1 MWCDNCLLF
10 FPLRAGTVV
19 LAILMALYQLTG
31 GFLLFKFGAFFFFH
45 PPVVMAYAGFAM
57 IQGAVALL
65 AAIAIS
71 NRSYLFSK
79 LVLYIYPFILFLGA
93 IRAGVL
99 TWELRNWEY
108 RIVGECQHDGHQ
120 WLADYTNP
128 DGTIVSSTYAYN
140 TTETIP
146 IQTCNYG
153 IHNFVVLFVAFIV
166 IDFIL
171 MLYFNFLIWRF
182 TVKLEH
188 YPLQKGMVIQAS

>member
-10 FPLRAGTVV
+10 FPLRAGAVV
-19 LAILMALYQLTG
+19 LAILMALYQFTG
-31 GFLLFKFGAFFFFH
+31 GFLLFKFGAFFLFH
-45 PPVVMAYAGFAM
+45 PPDVMIYAGFAM
-57 IQGAVALL
+57 IQGVLALL

-93 IRAGVL
+93 IRGGLLA
-99 TWELRNWEY
+99 WELRNWEY
-108 RIVGECQHDGHQ
+108 RIYGECQNDGHQ
-120 WLADYTNP
+120 WLTDYTNA
-128 DGTIVSSTYAYN
+128 DGTVGSTYAYN

-146 IQTCNYG
+146 TQTCTFG

-171 MLYFNFLIWRF
+171 MLYFTFLIWRF

-188 YPLQKGMVIQAS
+188 YPLQKGTLVQTI